1 MHRLTVVLAAAS
13 VGVALSGHARAVAS
27 AQQDALVKLLAPP
40 MTAVAKLVAVEA
52 WSPKFDE
59 FVQNYPAAAPLGA
72 KWNKSAPAWQK
83 ARSAVGAR
91 LTRLVEAYAASGDLT
106 EGLQA
111 ALAKNFPGNQAA
123 ALLKVLTG
131 PDGPAII
138 HFEALTDFLVGATHD
153 VPSKPGGKAEMME
166 TNRLATKFEETIGSE
181 IPRPDPARE
190 KTAAKFWD
198 DALGTPFHLAWF
210 SVLSRAETEI
220 RGAINLMMF
229 DDRAAIEREITQAIA
244 TVK

>member
-1 MHRLTVVLAAAS
+1 MRRLTVVLAAGI
-13 VGVALSGHARAVAS
+13 VGFAFSSHARGVAS

-40 MTAVAKLVAVEA
+40 MTAVARLIAVEA

-59 FVQNYPAAAPLGA
+59 LVQNFPAAAPLGA
-72 KWNKSAPAWQK
+72 KWNKSAPAWQQ

-91 LTRLVEAYAASGDLT
+91 LTRLVEAYAASDDLT
-106 EGLQA
+106 ERLQA
-111 ALAKNFPGNQAA
+111 ALARNFPGDQAD

-131 PDGPAII
+131 PDGPTII
-138 HFEALTDFLVGATHD
+138 HFEAQTDFLVGAMHD
-153 VPSKPGGKAEMME
+153 LPVKPGDETWRTE
-166 TNRLATKFEETIGSE
+166 TNRLAKKFEEAIGSG

-190 KTAAKFWD
+190 KTAATFRD
-198 DALGTPFHLAWF
+198 DAMGTPFHLVWF
-210 SVLSRAETEI
+210 SVLSRAETAI
-220 RGAINLMMF
+220 RGMINLMMF